1 MLVTLKYN
9 NKTYRLLYEDKCAYW
24 LDELG
29 ESEDF
34 KNILL
39 DMCSIKSICMVC
51 QDNNNKVGK
60 YMSCCDYKQFM
71 CVDCLSQLYELK
83 MYKCP
88 SCRNPFINDLLINI
102 QCRSKYNKYLHLQNH
117 IITKTD
123 YGVNIYELNSL
134 EESISFFDEEYEE
147 YEYYKNIYYKGTKKQ
162 QLRHEKQYKFRN
174 QRNRIKHENNCK
186 FTKIKKAL
194 NCSK

>member
-71 CVDCLSQLYELK
+71 CVDCLSQLYEFK
-83 MYKCP
+83 MYGCP
-88 SCRNPFINDLLINI
+88 SCRKPFINDLLINI
-102 QCRSKYNKYLHLQNH
+102 QRRSKYNKNKYLHLQNH
-117 IITKTD
+117 IITQND
-123 YGVNIYELNSL
+123 YGVNLYELNSL
-134 EESISFFDEEYEE
+134 GESISFFDEEYEE
-147 YEYYKNIYYKGTKKQ
+147 QEQEHNYYIIYIRYD
-162 QLRHEKQYKFRN
+162 N
-174 QRNRIKHENNCK
+174 NRKRENKCK
-186 FTKIKKAL
+186 FTKIKKKSGYYDFD
-194 NCSK
+194 NIWKQNKN